1 MAEQTYQA
9 GALIVQEGDTGSSAY
24 LLKSGTVEVS
34 KTVENTRIVLA
45 VLEPGQVFGEMSL
58 LDEQPRSATVTTLET
73 CVVEEVGQEE
83 AEEIIE
89 GASPLLR
96 SMLTVLVDRIRG
108 MDEWALSSGV
118 NLAQTP
124 ITSVTLPGPA
134 KRPKQPWEAVR
145 SS

>member
-9 GALIVQEGDTGSSAY
+9 GALIVQEGDTGSSVY

-124 ITSVTLPGPA
+124 ITSVTFRDQPKGQSSPG
-134 KRPKQPWEAVR
+134 RQ
-145 SS
+145 